1 MGTKITGKYTGS
13 LRNNLIHNQS
23 NKTIITD
30 APLDN
35 NGKGESFSPTDLVAA
50 ALGSCMLTIIA
61 IRANSKNIN
70 IGNPT
75 YEIKKH
81 MESSPR
87 KISVIEINIIFFQS
101 FSEDQKSYLEEEAKN
116 CPVALSIDSSI
127 EQRITFNYSN

>member
-81 MESSPR
+81 MGSSPR
-87 KISVIEINIIFFQS
+87 KISVIEVNINFFQS
-101 FSEDQKSYLEEEAKN
+101 FSEDQKSYLEKEAKN